1 MFDRFVLLA
10 IGLPVAASGLGLT
23 LSFGVLAFL
32 GMPLLIIGLGC
43 ISAAV
48 GPPPT

>member
-1 MFDRFVLLA
+1 MLDRIILLA
-10 IGLPVAASGLGLT
+10 LGLPLAASGLGLT

-43 ISAAV
+43 ISAAAA
-48 GPPPT
+48 PASP